1 SWALQTTPN
10 PSGTT
15 TAALLGV
22 SCTSSSACEAVGYAT
37 NSSNVT
43 STLAMRWNGTSWS
56 AQATPNP
63 SGQPVSELLS
73 VSCATATACT
83 AAGYAGTS
91 ANDSSTLA
99 ERWNGSSWA
108 LQATPNPSGAT
119 VSNLNG
125 VTCATVS
132 LRMAVGSSG
141 PSPSSAAPLSEL
153 WNGTA
158 WTIETNL
165 ATTAAF
171 DAVACVSATACT
183 AVGTLNGRARGPYV
197 EVWNGSVWAS
207 RSSVDPIVG
216 GPAVLTGVA
225 CTSASTCTAAG
236 FYSTGSNVHT
246 VLVESG
252 PSWTTGAPVEP
263 KGATTSGFT
272 GISCASTATC
282 IAVGYDDNGTG
293 QVNLA
298 ERLKGGR
305 WKILPTPNPSGAT
318 TSYLQGVSCPGA
330 SACEAVGAFGTNSGG
345 GALAEVWNGTAWAL
359 QTVPNP
365 AGASGVLQAVSCTS
379 SSACLAV

>member
-1 SWALQTTPN
+1 
-10 PSGTT
+10 
-15 TAALLGV
+15 
-22 SCTSSSACEAVGYAT
+22 
-37 NSSNVT
+37 
-43 STLAMRWNGTSWS
+43 M
-56 AQATPNP
+56 
-63 SGQPVSELLS
+63 
-73 VSCATATACT
+73 
-83 AAGYAGTS
+83 
-91 ANDSSTLA
+91 
-99 ERWNGSSWA
+99 
-108 LQATPNPSGAT
+108 
-119 VSNLNG
+119 
-125 VTCATVS
+125 
-132 LRMAVGSSG
+132 
-141 PSPSSAAPLSEL
+141 
-153 WNGTA
+153 
-158 WTIETNL
+158 
-165 ATTAAF
+165 
-171 DAVACVSATACT
+171 
-183 AVGTLNGRARGPYV
+183 GTLNGRARGPYV

-330 SACEAVGAFGTNSGG
+330 SACEAVGAFARNLKYPGVAGYTIEVQVFGFGHLYVPFRPPVSTTLRAFTATPFDIHSGLQACDPTTFVPKTDG
-345 GALAEVWNGTAWAL
+345 NLLAQVSN
-359 QTVPNP
+359 
-365 AGASGVLQAVSCTS
+365 AGAQQFVTALNP
-379 SSACLAV
+379 LM